1 MSMDLYIYHNLQLI
15 DRIENH
21 NYEEATFEWVE
32 SSDSSDD
39 EEDQAISDVAVNDVV
54 QDVRPR
60 APTRRIDL

>member
-1 MSMDLYIYHNLQLI
+1 MSLDLYIYHNLQLI

-54 QDVRPR
+54 QDERPR
-60 APTRRIDL
+60 SPTRRIDL

>member
-1 MSMDLYIYHNLQLI
+1 MSLDLYIYHNLQLI

-39 EEDQAISDVAVNDVV
+39 EED
-54 QDVRPR
+54 
-60 APTRRIDL
+60 

>member
-54 QDVRPR
+54 QDERPR